1 MEDGKKKIIF
11 VEDAHE
17 LKEGGSEFE
26 TIPQFPDT
34 TSESSNVNISSNTLT
49 ENSAAELNQEI
60 SSELVGGNQN
70 GSEISETP
78 DLSSL
83 KVTDGISD
91 NISEYSEDGL
101 ISEGGASSVS
111 DVSSVSTGAIL
122 SVDPLYIRLTKFL
135 EADVKLEGGS
145 SKKVNVVEVL
155 QDISSSLKEITK
167 SLSEMATHNK
177 KVALEKLTQ

>member
-11 VEDAHE
+11 LEDAHE
-17 LKEGGSEFE
+17 TQKDGSEFE
-26 TIPQFPDT
+26 ETPQFPDT
-34 TSESSNVNISSNTLT
+34 TGGSSKLNTLSNKSV
-49 ENSAAELNQEI
+49 EEPNQEV
-60 SSELVGGNQN
+60 SPKLVGGNQN
-70 GSEISETP
+70 ESEISETP
-78 DLSSL
+78 DLLSL
-83 KVTDGISD
+83 KVTDGNSD

-155 QDISSSLKEITK
+155 QDISSSLKDITK

-177 KVALEKLTQ
+177 KVAVEKLTQ

>member
-11 VEDAHE
+11 LEDAHE
-17 LKEGGSEFE
+17 TQKGGSEFE
-26 TIPQFPDT
+26 ETLQFPDT
-34 TSESSNVNISSNTLT
+34 TSGSSNLNTSSNKLIN
-49 ENSAAELNQEI
+49 NSVAELNQEV

-83 KVTDGISD
+83 KVTDGNYD

-155 QDISSSLKEITK
+155 QDISSSLKDITK

-177 KVALEKLTQ
+177 KVAVEKLTQ